1 VTAFTTISP
10 FALFLVCL
18 VGPSLAL
25 APRIRAEPLE
35 ALVVAIGVSL
45 VLLYAATF
53 AIYQLGCPDAGY
65 VVVGLCAAAGGA
77 GISASRP
84 VIVDPDLRRAAG
96 ALAIVVGVG
105 LLELSTIRNFAGGG
119 WAGDWL
125 EHYQRAM
132 FLLERASLRTKF
144 LDARYILPARPP
156 LMNLLTA
163 LFLSQTP
170 QSFPAYQLVSLL
182 LNSLVVLPV
191 VLLARHFSAGQTP
204 RVAVLAAFLLLNP
217 SFNENLTYGWTRH
230 LTNFWV
236 LAGLYAYA
244 RARDTD
250 SPATYLVA
258 FSALSAGVVTH
269 YSAAPY
275 FVLCTAHAVIFVL
288 PRKALAV
295 RDVLVIAGVCAGVIG
310 SWVLWSIFTYG
321 LGDTFGAN
329 TTVTGS
335 HGASTSDLAIRF
347 AANLRNTLVPH
358 PLRTV
363 NLAWIAQRDPLGFF
377 KDSCFLIYQTNLIVA
392 VGSAGA
398 LLVAYETSR
407 REHPACS
414 FWAGIA
420 IATVLLG
427 IAVDTNLDDFGV
439 AHACLQPLVLLALA
453 FLAGGFA
460 SWPRWAQLLAGCGLA
475 VDFLLGVALLLWFE
489 HQVPTAQ
496 PLGWWSD
503 GTYGNWR
510 VKQQAGVT
518 FLGDLM
524 EPWVGVAAASLA
536 VAVIALWSRAEFRF
550 SFFSVRRRCA

>member
-1 VTAFTTISP
+1 VTALTTISL
-10 FALFLVCL
+10 FAIVLVCL

-35 ALVVAIGVSL
+35 ALVIAIGVSL

-53 AIYQLGCPDAGY
+53 AIYLLGFADAAY
-65 VVVGLCAAAGGA
+65 VVTGLCAAAAGA
-77 GISASRP
+77 GIAASRP
-84 VIVDPDLRRAAG
+84 VLVDPDVRRAAG
-96 ALAIVVGVG
+96 AFAIVVGVG

-125 EHYQRAM
+125 EHYQRAI
-132 FLLERASLRTKF
+132 FLLERAPLQTKF

-156 LMNLLTA
+156 LMNLLGA
-163 LFLSQTP
+163 LFLAQTDR
-170 QSFPAYQLVSLL
+170 SFPAYQLISLL

-191 VLLARHFSAGQTP
+191 VLLARHFSAGRAP

-217 SFNENLTYGWTRH
+217 SFTENLTYGWTRH

-236 LAGLYAYA
+236 LGGLYAYA
-244 RARDTD
+244 RAIETD

-275 FVLCTAHAVIFVL
+275 FMLCTAHAAIFVL
-288 PRKALAV
+288 PRKALAF
-295 RDVLVIAGVCAGVIG
+295 RDVLAIAGVCAAVLG
-310 SWVLWSIFTYG
+310 SWVLWSILAFG

-363 NLAWIAQRDPLGFF
+363 NLAWIAQRDPLGFL
-377 KDSCFLIYQTNLIVA
+377 KDSCFLVYQTNLIVA

-398 LLVAYETSR
+398 VLVAYEASR
-407 REHPACS
+407 REHPAGS
-414 FWAGIA
+414 FWAGLA
-420 IATVLLG
+420 IAAVALG
-427 IAVDTNLDDFGV
+427 IAVNNNLDDFGV
-439 AHACLQPLVLLALA
+439 AHTCLQPLVILALA
-453 FLAGGFA
+453 FLVGGFA
-460 SWPRWAQLLAGCGLA
+460 SWPRWAQLLAGGGLA

-489 HQVPTAQ
+489 HQVPPAQ
-496 PLGWWSD
+496 PPGWWSD
-503 GTYGNWR
+503 ATYGNWR

-524 EPWVGVAAASLA
+524 EPWAGLVAALLA
-536 VAVIALWSRAEFRF
+536 VTVVVLWSRGEFRF
-550 SFFSVRRRCA
+550 SLFRVTRRSA